1 MGVSIYSLQ
10 RTRTHIRIRIRASC
24 MYVFGGGGGVVA
36 VGRERCEFIGV
47 CATDGW
53 GLSCSHSGNVGYGGE
68 MCCGA
73 AAVALACGTNAFPCN
88 HLGLV
93 VKAGWRGGLGLPL
106 PASAFA
112 SALCGGGHRRIRER
126 LRGRHAACAAP
137 CEACSTA
144 GGVLGERSGWSY
156 AGVKR

>member
-1 MGVSIYSLQ
+1 M
-10 RTRTHIRIRIRASC
+10 
-24 MYVFGGGGGVVA
+24 A

-53 GLSCSHSGNVGYGGE
+53 SLSCSHSGNVGYGGE

-137 CEACSTA
+137 CEARSA
-144 GGVLGERSGWSY
+144 ARGVVSEGGSWSN
-156 AGVKR
+156 AGVQG